1 MGVLNSAV
9 LTARGNELLVDAVAG
24 DKIVFTRMAVGCGVY
39 SDEERERRALE
50 KAVGLKDVRQEFSFS
65 AHRKVSEQCVL
76 LTAVISNR
84 ELERSYKITEIG
96 IYGKRLGDDE
106 DFLCSVAVTRS
117 LDESDTFPPFNGLQ
131 ECQIVQDYY
140 ITISPDAEVSVN
152 TEGACVL
159 REEFENLRSAIL
171 GMLDGKVDKSAVAD
185 NLTTTVSGFWLD
197 ARQGK
202 VLKDMIDGVNVVI
215 NNLMQSFQAGC
226 KKIVDKLTALGYAP
240 AAPQGP
246 DEINVQ
252 IQVIFDDRFNIGRE
266 QGRQDVIA
274 DPGAYG
280 ISTEIKLEQVNVQ
293 LSSPAW
299 VCQDTQAI
307 THPTHAIISF
317 TAPNDGI
324 LIVNNNVFIG
334 LGASYQSSGHF
345 WGNVEYKGSIISS
358 FNQYS
363 SGESF
368 KYEIIPAAAQYH
380 LKAGES
386 LKITGYFSGDADTDY
401 SGGKTHVDNFGCL
414 NCDAIT
420 WAHLYL

>member
-1 MGVLNSAV
+1 MGVFNSAV

-84 ELERSYKITEIG
+84 ELARSYKITEIG

-117 LDESDTFPPFNGLQ
+117 LEESDTFPPFNGLQ

-159 REEFENLRSAIL
+159 REEFDNLRSVIL

-202 VLKDMIDGVNVVI
+202 VLKDMIDGVKVVI
-215 NNLMQSFQAGC
+215 NNLKQSFQAGC

-252 IQVIFDDRFNIGRE
+252 IQVIFDDRFRIGRE

-280 ISTEIKLEQVNVQ
+280 IV
-293 LSSPAW
+293 
-299 VCQDTQAI
+299 
-307 THPTHAIISF
+307 
-317 TAPNDGI
+317 TAPHVVLIGSVSLSNDIDAVQTFDVRHIPNYQNLTVRNFFLNPTTGRLNYKSVFGDGDHEELVDVNRYMEANDGYSGDGPAFNYDAENGI
-324 LIVNNNVFIG
+324 LRRGPVRYIHST
-334 LGASYQSSGHF
+334 ATGHF
-345 WGNVEYKGSIISS
+345 GR
-358 FNQYS
+358 
-363 SGESF
+363 
-368 KYEIIPAAAQYH
+368 
-380 LKAGES
+380 
-386 LKITGYFSGDADTDY
+386 ITIGGDIY
-401 SGGKTHVDNFGCL
+401 CV
-414 NCDAIT
+414 
-420 WAHLYL
+420 Y

>member
-1 MGVLNSAV
+1 MGVFNSGGV
-9 LTARGNELLVDAVAG
+9 RARGIELLVDGGAW
-24 DKIVFTRMAVGCGVY
+24 DTLVFTGLAVGCGVY

-252 IQVIFDDRFNIGRE
+252 IQVIFDDRFRIGRE
-266 QGRQDVIA
+266 QGRQDVIG
-274 DPGAYG
+274 DPPAYG
-280 ISTEIKLEQVNVQ
+280 IDVGLKIEQMKVDISTPDWAEYDAY
-293 LSSPAW
+293 SR
-299 VCQDTQAI
+299 C
-307 THPTHAIISF
+307 F
-317 TAPNDGI
+317 TAPNEGI
-324 LIVNNNVFIG
+324 LVIG
-334 LGASYQSSGHF
+334 NSVHAGIGVIWGASGIHEIS
-345 WGNVEYKGSIISS
+345 VTYKGMVILSESVNVYGGPNGYAENNPYPIITNRQ
-358 FNQYS
+358 F
-363 SGESF
+363 
-368 KYEIIPAAAQYH
+368 P
-380 LKAGES
+380 LKAGEQLIVKAKFTGEWMVNEEGDHISGTTCS
-386 LKITGYFSGDADTDY
+386 LGGDYA
-401 SGGKTHVDNFGCL
+401 L
-414 NCDAIT
+414 T
-420 WAHLYL
+420 WVRIYA